1 MKMASSWT
9 FSLLKLTEVMSYIV
23 PGISLYSRYDITSVN
38 FNSENV
44 HDIFSNKI
52 YYNFPQ
58 EIPKIPNI

>member
-1 MKMASSWT
+1 
-9 FSLLKLTEVMSYIV
+9 MSYIV